1 MTEDDME
8 KIVAEYGI
16 VELLDIF
23 GLTELEIF
31 VILYSSGMLDETLL
45 EELRPL

>member
-1 MTEDDME
+1 MTEEDME
-8 KIVAEYGI
+8 KVISEYGI
-16 VELLDIF
+16 TELLDIF

-31 VILYSSGMLDETLL
+31 VILYSSGMLDEQLL